1 MVDIQALLATW
12 DQKFG
17 PHPDGALLPAHHGQC
32 LGCGP
37 DNPHGHHL
45 RVSRR
50 GEGVV
55 AQHAF
60 DDRHEGAPGI
70 VHGGAVATVFDDLFG
85 FLLYLAGEPAV
96 TRQLSVEYLSPA
108 LIGTPYS
115 LEAAVTGREGRRLF
129 VTATLAGANGAQVAT
144 STATFVTVGVD
155 HFHRD
160 MTGSVDDE

>member
-1 MVDIQALLATW
+1 VVDIQALLATW
-12 DQKFG
+12 EQKFG
-17 PHPDGALLPAHHGQC
+17 PHLDGAVLPAHHGHC

-50 GEGVV
+50 GERVV
-55 AQHAF
+55 ADHAF
-60 DDRHEGAPGI
+60 DGRHEGAPGI

-85 FLLYLAGEPAV
+85 FLLYLSGEPAV

-115 LEAAVTGREGRRLF
+115 LEAAMTGREGRRLF
-129 VTATLAGANGAQVAT
+129 VAASLAGPDGASVAT
-144 STATFVTVGVD
+144 STATFVAVGVD
-155 HFHRD
+155 HFHRGI
-160 MTGSVDDE
+160 TRSVDD